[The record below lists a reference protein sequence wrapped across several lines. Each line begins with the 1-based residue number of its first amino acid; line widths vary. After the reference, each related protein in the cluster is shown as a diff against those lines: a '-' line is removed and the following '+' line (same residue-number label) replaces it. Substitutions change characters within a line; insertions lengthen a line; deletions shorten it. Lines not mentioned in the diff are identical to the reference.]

1 MPLIRRWNSKFW
13 LLLSVQNIMYG
24 ALCYDYERYDNY
36 WNCLYTP
43 TYQRYNIMI
52 SWWIPLCLY
61 KFNDNYILVS
71 IYLPIN
77 PKGGGVGPRGLQKNV
92 NNSWCFRSV
101 SEITAILNFFG
112 RVVPPMRVILKIKWS
127 WKLTILT
134 KSCVSAFFFFLIV
147 HFYKKKSIQIF
158 C

>member
-71 IYLPIN
+71 IYLHYLYLPIN

-134 KSCVSAFFFFLIV
+134 KSCVSAFFFF
-147 HFYKKKSIQIF
+147 
-158 C
+158 